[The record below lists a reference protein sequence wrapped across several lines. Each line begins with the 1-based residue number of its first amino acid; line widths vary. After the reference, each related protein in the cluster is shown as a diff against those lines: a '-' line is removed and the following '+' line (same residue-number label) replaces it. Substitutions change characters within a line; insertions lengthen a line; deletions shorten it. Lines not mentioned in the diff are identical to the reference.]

1 MQLAWPA
8 EGYPILEKFL
18 GKWAP
23 DGVMDPNIYLAL
35 VTIHGTIMVFFV
47 LTGGLSGTFFNLL
60 IPLQIGARDMASG
73 FLNMLSY
80 WFFFVSSVVM
90 VISLFVT
97 SGPAA
102 AGWTIYPPLSA
113 LPQAMPGS
121 GLGMTLWLISMTLF
135 IVSAL
140 LGGLNYIVTIL
151 NLRTKGMSMKRMPL
165 TMWAF
170 LVTAILGVLSF
181 PVLLSASLLLVFDR
195 SFGQHFIFL
204 IL

>member
-1 MQLAWPA
+1 
-8 EGYPILEKFL
+8 
-18 GKWAP
+18 
-23 DGVMDPNIYLAL
+23 
-35 VTIHGTIMVFFV
+35 
-47 LTGGLSGTFFNLL
+47 
-60 IPLQIGARDMASG
+60 
-73 FLNMLSY
+73 
-80 WFFFVSSVVM
+80 
-90 VISLFVT
+90 
-97 SGPAA
+97 
-102 AGWTIYPPLSA
+102 
-113 LPQAMPGS
+113 MPGS

-195 SFGQHFIFL
+195 SFGTAFL
-204 IL
+204 SF